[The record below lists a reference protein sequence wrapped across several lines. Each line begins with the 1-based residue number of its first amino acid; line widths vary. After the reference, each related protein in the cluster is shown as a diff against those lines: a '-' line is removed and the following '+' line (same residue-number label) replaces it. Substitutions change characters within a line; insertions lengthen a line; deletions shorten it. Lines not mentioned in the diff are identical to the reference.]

1 MAAKDVPQLMTQED
15 HFFLL
20 GQVFLQKNDP
30 QVGVLI
36 GKGRLLGG
44 IVKQLQGGQQGGDI
58 SAVGQATVFN
68 ERKALRL
75 QGFFK
80 IRNGKRP
87 MMEF

>member
-1 MAAKDVPQLMTQED
+1 MSAQNVPQLVAEQD
-15 HFFLL
+15 HLLVL
-20 GQVFLQKNDP
+20 GQVFLQENDP

-44 IVKQLQGGQQGGDI
+44 IVEQLQGGQQGGDI